1 MSSAPLTLAM
11 RLLLGLGALLLLV
24 TYWVPVWRIDLF
36 APQYPEGLQMTI
48 WLDHLSG
55 NVDSINGLNHYIG
68 MRSIDENMFPEFK
81 VLPYVVGALAG
92 WGLLAAAL
100 GRRWAVGVWLTA
112 LLVFL
117 AAAMVDFYRWGYDYG
132 HNLDEHAA
140 IRIEGMTYQP
150 PLIGYKQLLNF
161 EAYSLPSYGAYLIA
175 GATLLA
181 ALVLWL
187 SRRRKTVGSAPA
199 VPLPSHAGVVRNQA

>member
-11 RLLLGLGALLLLV
+11 RLLLGLGAVLLLA
-24 TYWVPVWRIDLF
+24 TYRVPVWRIDLF

-68 MRSIDENMFPEFK
+68 MRSIDEAMFPEFK
-81 VLPYVVGALAG
+81 VLPYMVGVLAG

-100 GRRWAVGVWLTA
+100 GRRWLVGVWLTA

-117 AAAMVDFYRWGYDYG
+117 AAALVDFYRWGYDYG

-187 SRRRKTVGSAPA
+187 SRRRKTVDSAPA

>member
-1 MSSAPLTLAM
+1 M
-11 RLLLGLGALLLLV
+11 RLLLVLGALLLLA

-55 NVDSINGLNHYIG
+55 NIDSINGLNHYIG
-68 MRSIDENMFPEFK
+68 MRTIEEKMFPEFR
-81 VLPYVVGALAG
+81 VLPYLIGALAG

-100 GRRWAVGVWLTA
+100 GRRWPVGVWFTA

-132 HNLDEHAA
+132 HHLDEHAA
-140 IRIEGMTYQP
+140 IKIEGMTYQP

-175 GATLLA
+175 GATLMA
-181 ALVLWL
+181 GLVLWL
-187 SRRRKTVGSAPA
+187 SRARRAAAHPAA
-199 VPLPSHAGVVRNQA
+199 VPLPGRAGALSH